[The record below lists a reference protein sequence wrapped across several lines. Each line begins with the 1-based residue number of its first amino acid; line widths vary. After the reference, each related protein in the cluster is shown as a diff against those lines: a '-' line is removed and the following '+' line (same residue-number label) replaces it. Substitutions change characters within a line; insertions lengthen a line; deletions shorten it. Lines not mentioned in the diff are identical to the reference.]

1 MEVKKYSN
9 LFDFDIQNNMLL
21 YVDPTTKENFSLDI
35 TYIKREF
42 ICDMSVS
49 DRLLATINESVLIY
63 VKDRKVVIEKQT
75 FSEPIFDITIKNLNK
90 SDINLDIKK
99 GYIVKIKMGNELL
112 FELDNFFEHNI
123 DEKIISKEILKNIN
137 ANINDRQ
144 RYIGLSNIDY
154 NNIKIFITYDRFLK
168 EIKLVNHIHM
178 SILTQCKSRI
188 VNSNNLSIENM
199 VTSKLKKEHIMAY
212 FPLKNKKILIIIN

>member
-154 NNIKIFITYDRFLK
+154 NNIKFSLRMIGF
-168 EIKLVNHIHM
+168 
-178 SILTQCKSRI
+178 
-188 VNSNNLSIENM
+188 
-199 VTSKLKKEHIMAY
+199 
-212 FPLKNKKILIIIN
+212 